1 MSDVAVELRGVT
13 KRYGSFTA
21 VHDVSLVV
29 PRGSVYGF
37 LGPNGA
43 GKTTTIRMIL
53 DIVKP
58 TEGSLTVLGA
68 SSAMEVR
75 DRIGYLPEE
84 KGLYKKMKAWSV
96 ISYFARLK
104 GVGKSDAKRRAYEL
118 LERYGLKDFA
128 DNKVE
133 TLSKGMGQK
142 VQVLASIAHK
152 PEFVILD
159 EPFSGLDP
167 ANQQVM
173 EDVISD
179 LAKTGS
185 TIVFSTH
192 VMAHAERICDRLLL
206 IAKSEKIFDGTVDEA
221 KALIPRIVSLSCSGG
236 SEIVASLPGA
246 AAVTLGEGGSLD
258 VRLAEGADPQEL
270 LRGCIRAGV
279 DLESFEHHAPTLHD
293 VFLHLVGEDAKE
305 ASYR

>member
-1 MSDVAVELRGVT
+1 MSEAAVELKGVT

-21 VHDVSLVV
+21 VSEVSLSV
-29 PRGSVYGF
+29 PRGCIYGF

-58 TEGSLTVLGA
+58 TSGSLTVLGA
-68 SSAMEVR
+68 PSAMEVR
-75 DRIGYLPEE
+75 ERIGYLPEE

-104 GVGKSDAKRRAYEL
+104 GIERGEAKRRAHAL
-118 LERYGLKDFA
+118 LERYGLKDFTDA
-128 DNKVE
+128 KVE

-142 VQVLASIAHK
+142 VQVLAAIAHE

-173 EDVISD
+173 EEVISD
-179 LAKTGS
+179 LAKRGS

-192 VMAHAERICDRLLL
+192 VMSHAERICDRILL
-206 IAKSEKIFDGTVDEA
+206 IAKSKKIFDGTVEEA
-221 KALIPRIVSLSCSGG
+221 RALVPRIVRLQCPG
-236 SEIVASLPGA
+236 GA
-246 AAVTLGEGGSLD
+246 AAIHGLPGVATVDTQDGALE
-258 VRLAEGADPQEL
+258 VRLEDGADPQEL
-270 LRGCIRAGV
+270 LRACFRSGIE
-279 DLESFEHHAPTLHD
+279 LESFEHHVPTLHD
-293 VFLHLVGEDAKE
+293 VFLQLVGEDAKE